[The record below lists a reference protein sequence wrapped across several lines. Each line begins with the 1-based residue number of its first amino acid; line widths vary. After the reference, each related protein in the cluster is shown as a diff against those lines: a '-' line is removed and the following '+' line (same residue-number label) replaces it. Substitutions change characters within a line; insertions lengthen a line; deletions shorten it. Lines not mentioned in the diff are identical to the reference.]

1 MFFCIQRESIGGSDK
16 MPGKMSILSYSLD
29 KRFKTI
35 YFLISILPLSALAY
49 IVMKYVAPAYIT
61 IGRSLFLGGIS
72 IIVLL
77 MLFISFLGYI
87 IILRDTKRAMSQA
100 KETAE
105 QFNHLAKASQAM
117 SSAVHLDICLQNIVN
132 STTELLHA
140 EAGSVFLYDKVRREL
155 HFKILTGEHADK
167 IKDLKLQLGQGVA
180 GWVAL
185 KGKPLVVNDVTSDSH
200 FTPEFD
206 QVSGFKTKS
215 IICVPL
221 MLKNEIIGV
230 LEILNKAG
238 NQNFSERDQEL
249 LMSLASQAATAI
261 NNAELYEAQQ
271 NYFVHVTEIL
281 VTSLE
286 RCELWPHHLTNVA
299 KYSSLIAHRLD
310 LDEEERRNLHFAAL
324 LHDVGNLRLSKKA
337 SFDLSEAMKHPVMGE
352 KMISPITLWKDIA
365 PLIRCHHEHYDG
377 KGYPDGLK
385 GDEIPLGSR
394 IIGLAEAYDAM
405 ANTKSYNW
413 RKNKDEI
420 LQELRNEAG
429 KQFDP
434 ILVEILLELIQQ
446 RPELF

>member
-1 MFFCIQRESIGGSDK
+1 MT
-16 MPGKMSILSYSLD
+16 GKMSILSYSLD

-35 YFLISILPLSALAY
+35 YFLISILPLAVLTY
-49 IVMKYVAPAYIT
+49 IVMKYVAPVYIT
-61 IGRSLFLGGIS
+61 VQRSLFFSAIS
-72 IIVLL
+72 AVVLL

-87 IILRDTKRAMSQA
+87 ILLRDTKRAMSQA

-105 QFNHLAKASQAM
+105 QFGHLAKASQAM
-117 SSAVHLDICLQNIVN
+117 SSAVHLDTCLQNIVN

-140 EAGSVFLYDKVRREL
+140 EAGSVFLYDKMKREL
-155 HFKILTGEHADK
+155 HFKILTGSYADK
-167 IKDLKLQLGQGVA
+167 IKDLKLVLGQGVA

-185 KGKPLVVNDVTSDSH
+185 KGKPLIVNDVTSDSR
-200 FTPEFD
+200 FSPEFD
-206 QVSGFKTKS
+206 QISGFKTKS

-230 LEILNKAG
+230 LEILNKID
-238 NQNFSERDQEL
+238 NQGFSERDQEL

-281 VTSLE
+281 VASLE

-310 LDEEERRNLHFAAL
+310 LNEEERRNLHFAAL

-337 SFDLSEAMKHPVMGE
+337 SFDLSEAMKHPIMGE

-365 PLIRCHHEHYDG
+365 SLIRSHHEHYDG

-385 GDEIPLGSR
+385 GEEIPLGSR

-405 ANTKSYNW
+405 ANTMSYNW
-413 RKNKDEI
+413 RKNKAEI

-429 KQFDP
+429 RQFDAK
-434 ILVEILLELIQQ
+434 LVEVFLEIMQKH
-446 RPELF
+446 PELF